1 MKGVWQGASFAFFEN
16 GKRMSQRPFTAKR
29 LQLIFTPVAGI
40 HEYCFI
46 VPRTFNHHEFHGPE
60 VLSVCMNGVFNVIID
75 CMTVK
80 PKFKKVTTPMR

>member
-1 MKGVWQGASFAFFEN
+1 MKGVGEGASFAHFEH
-16 GKRMSQRPFTAKR
+16 GKRTLKALYGKLSS
-29 LQLIFTPVAGI
+29 LIFTPVAGI

-46 VPRTFNHHEFHGPE
+46 VLRTFNHHEFHGPE